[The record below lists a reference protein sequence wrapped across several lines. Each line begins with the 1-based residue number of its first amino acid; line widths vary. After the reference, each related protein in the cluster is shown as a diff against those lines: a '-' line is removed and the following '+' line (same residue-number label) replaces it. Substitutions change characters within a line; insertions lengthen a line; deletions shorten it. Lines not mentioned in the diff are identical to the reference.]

1 VQLALGVADTSLVK
15 PMLTPQN
22 LLRLVI
28 EIIFVLLGG
37 LVVWLG
43 LTGQIFFDRRT
54 VPWMILSIALILWG
68 LRALYKPAKWW
79 SRWENW
85 TRGLSLTLLGV
96 VMLAISRVP
105 FLWVGRLFAVAGLLL
120 VLRGLIGSFLVL
132 RPR

>member
-1 VQLALGVADTSLVK
+1 
-15 PMLTPQN
+15 MLTPQH
-22 LLRLVI
+22 LLRIVI

-43 LTGQIFFDRRT
+43 LTGQIFFDRRKL
-54 VPWMILSIALILWG
+54 PWLILSVSLILWG
-68 LRALYKPAKWW
+68 LRALYKPEQR
-79 SRWENW
+79 SPRLEHW

-120 VLRGLIGSFLVL
+120 ILRGLIASFLVL